1 MKSQRVIVH
10 VFILLALLVLGKWGI
25 IIWFYTTVLY
35 FLNRTLKKEDFSYS
49 IVALLLYLIPIEL
62 LARVLQADPFIPYEV
77 GKYITFSVLVYGLF
91 RVRIRRGVWALVI
104 LLMVLPGVLMV
115 SMEDPVKEI
124 VFNLFGLINMLL
136 GALLFLNIHITIEE
150 VKKVIIQALYSILIL
165 LFYLIIVSPDVS
177 SVNYELGA
185 LDELTADFGSN
196 QVSTVL
202 GYGIML
208 FGFLFFSKWK
218 FSKVYFLDQVLFLT
232 ITLWSLLSFSRGG
245 VLGALLALGAIVFM
259 NLVSRE
265 RGRYRKIK
273 LSSVFGI
280 VLVLAISFYVGN
292 TISGG
297 TLLLRYQGETRGT
310 LLGSKEKDLNQ
321 LTTGRLEIVLRDID
335 IWRRN
340 PVVGVGVGNARVVGK
355 EDYDN
360 GKMPHVE
367 LSRLLAEHGILGL
380 LIILMV
386 YCYPFILMMR
396 QKGQLKRNWM
406 VALLLLG
413 LFSTLHAATRTM
425 ISPIL
430 FGLAF
435 VNINEE

>member
-10 VFILLALLVLGKWGI
+10 VFILLALLVLGRWGV
-25 IIWFYTTVLY
+25 IIWFYTATLY
-35 FLNRTLKKEDFSYS
+35 FLSHTFKKEDFSYNLA
-49 IVALLLYLIPIEL
+49 ALLLYLIPLEL
-62 LARVLQADPFIPYEV
+62 LARILEADPFVPYEV
-77 GKYITFSVLVYGLF
+77 GKYITFAVLVYGLL
-91 RVRIRRGVWALVI
+91 RVRVRKGVWALVT

-115 SMEDPVKEI
+115 GMDNPIKEI
-124 VFNLFGLINMLL
+124 VFNLLGLVNMLL
-136 GALLFLNIHITIEE
+136 GAVLFINIHITIEE
-150 VKKVIIQALYSILIL
+150 VKKVIIQALYSLLVL
-165 LFYLIIVSPDVS
+165 LFYLIVVSPDLS
-177 SVNYELGA
+177 SVSYELGA
-185 LDELTADFGSN
+185 LDDLTADFGSN

-202 GYGIML
+202 GYGILL

-218 FSKVYFLDQVLFLT
+218 FSKVYFMDQILFLT
-232 ITLWSLLSFSRGG
+232 IALWSLLSFSRGG

-259 NLVSRE
+259 NLISRE
-265 RGRYRKIK
+265 RYRYRKIK

-310 LLGSKEKDLNQ
+310 LVGSKEKDLNQ
-321 LTTGRLEIVLRDID
+321 LTTGRLEIVLRDAD

-340 PVVGVGVGNARVVGK
+340 PVLGVGVGNARVVGK

-360 GKMPHVE
+360 AKIPHVE
-367 LSRLLAEHGILGL
+367 PSRLLAEHGILGL
-380 LIILMV
+380 IIILMV
-386 YCYPFILMMR
+386 YCYPFILMMQ

-430 FGLAF
+430 FSLAF
-435 VNINEE
+435 ININEE